1 RAVENFG
8 YSRYWI
14 AEHHNSIGYACASPE
29 ILIGYIAASTSRL
42 KVGAGGVMIS
52 NYSPLK
58 VAETF
63 KTLTSL
69 FPGRIDLGIGR
80 ASGADPIATR
90 ALQGT
95 AGVRNDHIER
105 IQLLLGFLHDGLDE
119 AHEYALVE
127 AVPSAAE
134 VPDLCLLGS
143 TLETAKAAARLGL
156 PFCFA
161 RFFNS
166 TGAAEAF
173 ELYRGSFQPSKYL
186 DSPKCSIAV
195 SALCADSQAEAAKLA
210 SSAELWQVR
219 AMKGLQ
225 TKVPDATEA
234 MAYAYDAEEQEQLAR
249 IRSRTIT
256 GDTGSVASTLQAL
269 ARSLQV
275 DEIFVLTVCHNQQ
288 ARVRSYSRLANFLLN
303 GRL

>member
-1 RAVENFG
+1 MAFRTVDLARAVENFG

-90 ALQGT
+90 ALQGAT
-95 AGVRNDHIER
+95 GVRNDYIER

-127 AVPSAAE
+127 AVHLVRRKSPIFACWAQPWRRLKRRPGSA
-134 VPDLCLLGS
+134 CLSVLHVFS
-143 TLETAKAAARLGL
+143 TAPAPLKHLSCTAAA
-156 PFCFA
+156 
-161 RFFNS
+161 FNLRS
-166 TGAAEAF
+166 T
-173 ELYRGSFQPSKYL
+173 
-186 DSPKCSIAV
+186 
-195 SALCADSQAEAAKLA
+195 
-210 SSAELWQVR
+210 W
-219 AMKGLQ
+219 
-225 TKVPDATEA
+225 
-234 MAYAYDAEEQEQLAR
+234 
-249 IRSRTIT
+249 IRRN
-256 GDTGSVASTLQAL
+256 VA
-269 ARSLQV
+269 
-275 DEIFVLTVCHNQQ
+275 
-288 ARVRSYSRLANFLLN
+288 
-303 GRL
+303 